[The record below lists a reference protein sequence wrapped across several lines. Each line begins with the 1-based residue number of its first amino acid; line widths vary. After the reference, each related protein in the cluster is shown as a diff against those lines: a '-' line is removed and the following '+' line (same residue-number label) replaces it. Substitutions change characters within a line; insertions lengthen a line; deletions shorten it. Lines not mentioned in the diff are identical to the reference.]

1 MPKFNHDSTKANSC
15 ETRVV
20 VVGGGAAGIEL
31 SMAMRARWGC
41 RNVSDNSTTKTKLS
55 ITLLDSNDELMPG
68 ESIACREALKKI
80 MDKYHIEIIHN
91 VLVNKVTST
100 HVLIAPSKESSNIKQ
115 QNAEVLYTHC
125 IWAAGAEGKS
135 IYS

>member
-1 MPKFNHDSTKANSC
+1 MPKFNHDSTKADSC

-20 VVGGGAAGIEL
+20 VVAGGAAGIEL

-68 ESIACREALKKI
+68 ESIACREAMKKI
-80 MDKYHIEIIHN
+80 MDKYHIEIMLFDQGEQQ
-91 VLVNKVTST
+91 LVCFIILLDTCILLTRHLFFCQQTYPST
-100 HVLIAPSKESSNIKQ
+100 ESDAFTKCGLQ
-115 QNAEVLYTHC
+115 
-125 IWAAGAEGKS
+125 
-135 IYS
+135 